1 VKLRIERRPLLRALR
16 WSQRLLAAAA
26 VLILGYCVVVLVE
39 GWTFQRLE
47 RRHLQQL
54 LRDRHVMNAPVA
66 SIHAPPALTAGLV
79 GLLDV
84 PRLGLSVI
92 VIEGVEQRVLR
103 RAAGHMPG
111 TALPGNPGNVGI
123 SAHRDTFFRPLRNV
137 RMNDLVTLTTPL
149 AEYRYRVV
157 STRIVDPADVSVLD
171 ATSREILTLVTCY
184 PFYFVGP
191 APSRFIVRA
200 ERVR

>member
-1 VKLRIERRPLLRALR
+1 MKLRIERRPLLRALR